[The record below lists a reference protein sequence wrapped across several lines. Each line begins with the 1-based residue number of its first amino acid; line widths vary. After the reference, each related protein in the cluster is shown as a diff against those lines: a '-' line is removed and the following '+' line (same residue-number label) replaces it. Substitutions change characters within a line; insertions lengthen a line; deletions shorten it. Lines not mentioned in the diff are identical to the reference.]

1 MTEDDIAAEI
11 VRRGRDAARFV
22 VAVAGPPGA
31 GKSTLSARLV
41 ELLPEGE
48 AALLQADGFHYDNAL
63 LDQLGR
69 RAFKGAPDTFDC
81 RGLEVILQR
90 LRARE
95 HHVAVPVF
103 DRDLDVARAGVAQID
118 KAIRYIVVEGNYL
131 LVAQEPWARLA
142 PLFDL
147 TVMIEAPRSELE
159 RRLVGRWLHY
169 GFDRAAAVKRAHE
182 NDLPNADFVIAQSRK
197 ADLVWSQDRG

>member
-31 GKSTLSARLV
+31 GKSTLSARLI
-41 ELLPEGE
+41 ELLPNGE

-95 HHVAVPVF
+95 HRVTVPVF

-131 LVAQEPWARLA
+131 LISQEPWSRLA

-159 RRLVGRWLHY
+159 RRLVGRWLHH
-169 GFDRAAAVKRAHE
+169 GHDRAAAVRRARE
-182 NDLPNADFVIAQSRK
+182 NDLPNADFVIMHSRR
-197 ADLVWSQDRG
+197 ADLVWSQDRS